1 MADLLG
7 TAVSGLLAYQ
17 RALNTTSHNITNVN
31 TPGYSRQRVE
41 LSSSVPQYIGGNYV
55 GSGVDVQNVRRV
67 YDEFLGSQVRS
78 TTSMASQHDATYE
91 LSVQIDNM
99 LADPQAGL
107 SPVLQSFFNAV
118 QDLSTDPTST
128 PARQV
133 VLSEGES
140 LVARFNDLFSRLDEL
155 RNGVNTRLTSQ
166 VRDINSLAKS
176 IADVNEDIINAPT
189 GPNGQVSG
197 DLLDRRDQL
206 LNELSEMV
214 SLSTVKQDDGSV
226 NVFIGNGQSLVVG
239 ISAQTLATVSDPYDP
254 SRKQIA
260 YVDASGNSTNITS
273 QLNGGKLGG
282 TLEFRDQILEPAMNQ
297 LGRVAFSL
305 SQTFNDQHK
314 LGQDLDG
321 NLGADFFSIG
331 SAEVLPNSGNT
342 GSGVI
347 STSIADLS
355 QLTTSDYRISR
366 SGTDYTLTRMSDG
379 ATTDLDAAGFPGSAV
394 TVDGLQFS
402 LGSGTIADGDRFL
415 VRPTRI
421 GAQSIG
427 MAIDHT
433 NEVAAAAPIRTVTAN
448 ANTGTG
454 SVSAG
459 TVNPPSPVNSA
470 LRNTVTITFDSPPT
484 TFDVYDSTSGT
495 ALASDVSYTSGGNIS
510 YNGWT
515 VQIKGTPAAGDVFTI
530 ESNVGGSGDNRNA
543 VLLAAVHEKGALDGG
558 RTTLVDAYGSM
569 VGDVGSRTRQAELA
583 GKAQNLLKDQAV
595 AAREGVSG
603 VNLDE
608 EAANLVRY
616 QQAYQAAAQAISVA
630 NTLFQSV
637 LSAIGR

>member
-31 TPGYSRQRVE
+31 TAGYSRQRVE
-41 LSSSVPQYIGGNYV
+41 LSSASPQYIGGNYV

-67 YDEFLGSQVRS
+67 YDEFLGAQVRG

-91 LSVQIDNM
+91 LAVQIDNM
-99 LADPQAGL
+99 LADPAAGL
-107 SPVLQSFFNAV
+107 SPALQSFFNAV
-118 QDLSTDPTST
+118 QDLASDPTST

-140 LVARFNDLFSRLDEL
+140 LVARFNDLFSRLDDL
-155 RNGVNTRLTSQ
+155 RTGVNTRLTTQ
-166 VRDINSLAKS
+166 VRDINSLAQA
-176 IADVNEDIINAPT
+176 IADVNNDIINAPT

-226 NVFIGNGQSLVVG
+226 NVFIGSGQSLVVG
-239 ISAQTLATVSDPYDP
+239 IRAQTLSTVSDPYDP
-254 SRKQIA
+254 SRNQVA

-282 TLEFRDQILEPAMNQ
+282 TLEFRDRVLDPAMNA
-297 LGRVAFSL
+297 LGRVAIGL
-305 SQTFNDQHK
+305 SESFNDQHK
-314 LGQDLDG
+314 LGQDLNG
-321 NLGADFFSIG
+321 NIGGDFFSLG
-331 SAEVLPNSGNT
+331 GGEVLPHAGNT
-342 GSGVI
+342 GTGVVN
-347 STSIADLS
+347 TSITDLS
-355 QLTTSDYRISR
+355 QLTTSNYRISR
-366 SGTDYTLTRMSDG
+366 SGTDYTLTRLSDG
-379 ATTDLDAAGFPGSAV
+379 QTTDLDAAGFPGGAV

-402 LGSGTIADGDRFL
+402 LGSGAIADGDRFL
-415 VRPTRI
+415 VRPTRT
-421 GAQSIG
+421 GAQGIG
-427 MAIDHT
+427 IAIDHT
-433 NEVAAAAPIRTVTAN
+433 NEIAAAAPMRTSSASAN
-448 ANTGTG
+448 AGTG
-454 SVSAG
+454 AVSAG
-459 TVNPPSPVNSA
+459 TVNGPAPVSGS

-484 TFDVYDSTSGT
+484 TFDVYDVTSGA
-495 ALASDVSYTSGGNIS
+495 ALATNVSYTSGADIT

-515 VQIKGTPAAGDVFTI
+515 LQIKGTPAAGDVFTV
-530 ESNVGGSGDNRNA
+530 ESNVGGNGDNRNA
-543 VLLAAVHEKGALDGG
+543 VLLAGVHEKGSLDSG
-558 RTTLVDAYGSM
+558 RTTLVDAYGGM
-569 VGDVGSRTRQAELA
+569 VGDVGTRTRQAELA

-595 AAREGVSG
+595 AAREAVSG

>member
-17 RALNTTSHNITNVN
+17 RALNTTSHNISNVN

-41 LSSSVPQYIGGNYV
+41 LSSATPQYIGGNYV
-55 GSGVDVQNVRRV
+55 GSGVDVQSVRRI

-78 TTSMASQHDATYE
+78 TSSLASQHDATYE

-99 LADPQAGL
+99 LADPETGL
-107 SPVLQSFFNAV
+107 TPVMQSFFNAV
-118 QDLSTDPTST
+118 QDLASDPTST

-140 LVARFNDLFSRLDEL
+140 LVARFNDLFSRLDDL

-166 VRDINSLAKS
+166 VRDINSLAQS
-176 IADVNEDIINAPT
+176 IADVNNDIINAPT
-189 GPNGQVSG
+189 GPNGQISG

-214 SLSTVKQDDGSV
+214 SLSTVEQDDGSV

-239 ISAQTLATVSDPYDP
+239 ISSQTLATVADPYDP
-254 SRKQIA
+254 SRKQVA
-260 YVDASGNSTNITS
+260 YVDSSGNSTNITS
-273 QLNGGKLGG
+273 QLHGGELGG
-282 TLEFRDQILEPAMNQ
+282 TLEFRDRVLDPAMNA
-297 LGRVAFSL
+297 LGRVAIGL
-305 SQTFNDQHK
+305 GETFNDQHK
-314 LGQDLDG
+314 LGQDLNG
-321 NLGADFFSIG
+321 NIGGDFFSLG
-331 SAEVLPNSGNT
+331 APEVLPHASNSGD
-342 GSGVI
+342 GVI
-347 STSIADLS
+347 DTTIADLS
-355 QLTTSDYRISR
+355 QLTTSNYRISR
-366 SGTDYTLTRMSDG
+366 SGTDYTLTRLSDG

-394 TVDGLQFS
+394 TVDGMQFS

-415 VRPTRI
+415 IRPTRD
-421 GAQSIG
+421 GAQTIG

-433 NEVAAAAPIRTVTAN
+433 NEIAAAAPIRTDADIG
-448 ANTGTG
+448 NTGTG
-454 SVSAG
+454 TVSAG
-459 TVNPPSPVNSA
+459 SVDAPSPVDAN
-470 LRNTVTITFDSPPT
+470 LRNRVTITFNTPPT
-484 TFDVYDSTSGT
+484 TFDVYDVDAGT
-495 ALASDVSYTSGGNIS
+495 TLASGVGYTSGADIS

-515 VQIKGTPAAGDVFTI
+515 LQVKGAPAAGDVFTV
-530 ESNVGGSGDNRNA
+530 EPNTGGNGDNRNA
-543 VLLAAVHEKGALDGG
+543 VLLAAVHEKGSLDSG
-558 RTTLVDAYGSM
+558 RTTLVDAYGGM
-569 VGDVGSRTRQAELA
+569 VGDVGTRTRQAELA
-583 GKAQNLLKDQAV
+583 GKAQNMLKDQAI
-595 AAREGVSG
+595 AARESVSG

>member
-31 TPGYSRQRVE
+31 TAGYSRQRVE
-41 LSSSVPQYIGGNYV
+41 LSSASPQYIGGNYV

-67 YDEFLGSQVRS
+67 YDEFLGAQVRG

-91 LSVQIDNM
+91 LAVQIDNM
-99 LADPQAGL
+99 LADPAAGL
-107 SPVLQSFFNAV
+107 SPALQSFFNAV
-118 QDLSTDPTST
+118 QDLASDPTST

-140 LVARFNDLFSRLDEL
+140 LVARFNDLFSRLDDL
-155 RNGVNTRLTSQ
+155 RTGVNTRLTTQ
-166 VRDINSLAKS
+166 VRDINSLAQA
-176 IADVNEDIINAPT
+176 IADVNNDIINAPT

-226 NVFIGNGQSLVVG
+226 NVFIGSGQSLVVG
-239 ISAQTLATVSDPYDP
+239 IRAQTLSTVSDPYDP
-254 SRKQIA
+254 SRNQVA

-282 TLEFRDQILEPAMNQ
+282 TLEFRDRVLDPAMNA
-297 LGRVAFSL
+297 LGRVAIGL
-305 SQTFNDQHK
+305 SESFNDQHK
-314 LGQDLDG
+314 LGQDLNG
-321 NLGADFFSIG
+321 NIGGDFFSLG
-331 SAEVLPNSGNT
+331 GGEVLPHAGNT
-342 GSGVI
+342 GTGVVN
-347 STSIADLS
+347 TSITDLS
-355 QLTTSDYRISR
+355 QLTTSNYRISR
-366 SGTDYTLTRMSDG
+366 SGTDYTLTRLSDG
-379 ATTDLDAAGFPGSAV
+379 QTTDLDAAGFPGGAV

-402 LGSGTIADGDRFL
+402 LGSGAIADGDRFL
-415 VRPTRI
+415 VRPTRT
-421 GAQSIG
+421 GAQGIG

-433 NEVAAAAPIRTVTAN
+433 NEIAAAAPMRTSSASAN
-448 ANTGTG
+448 AGTG
-454 SVSAG
+454 AVSAG
-459 TVNPPSPVNSA
+459 TVNGPAPVSGS

-484 TFDVYDSTSGT
+484 TFDVYDVTSGA
-495 ALASDVSYTSGGNIS
+495 ALATNVSYTSGADIT

-515 VQIKGTPAAGDVFTI
+515 LQIKGTPAAGDVFTV
-530 ESNVGGSGDNRNA
+530 ESNVGGNGDNRNA
-543 VLLAAVHEKGALDGG
+543 VLLAGVHEKGSLDSG
-558 RTTLVDAYGSM
+558 RTTLVDAYGGM
-569 VGDVGSRTRQAELA
+569 VGDVGTRTRQAELA

-595 AAREGVSG
+595 AAREAVSG